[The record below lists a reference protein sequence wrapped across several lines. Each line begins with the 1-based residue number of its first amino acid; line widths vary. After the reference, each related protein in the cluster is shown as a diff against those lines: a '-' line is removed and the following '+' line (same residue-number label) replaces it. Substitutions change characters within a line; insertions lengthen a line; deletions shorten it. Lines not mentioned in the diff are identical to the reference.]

1 MASAE
6 LKELVE
12 LAKEAGL
19 EGTELSN
26 FLRDERTRLRERE
39 KEEREREEEERERE
53 EKEREREEKERE
65 REEKE
70 RERQRER
77 EKEEGELRREREKAE
92 AEALQRDA
100 DRHHEI
106 ELARLRL
113 EDSVLNHSGQAERNN
128 GSMGS
133 IPKLPSFDEKSDD
146 LDAYLYRFEGY
157 ATMQGWPKER
167 WASNLSALLKGNA
180 LQVFHRMS
188 LDDSGEY
195 ELLKIA
201 LLNRYRLTDADFRN
215 KFRQAKPQDGESFSQ
230 FGIRITGYLD
240 RWIELSE
247 TSLSYEGIRDL
258 LIREQALGV
267 GSAELRVFIEER
279 TPGSFKEMCS
289 IAEQYLKAHGKSF
302 RHWWMSD
309 KHRSEG
315 HETKGL
321 NSENKSRFSNAT
333 SKFHGRSGQARE
345 SSQSKPTAGRACWI
359 CSSVKHYARE
369 CPQNIGD
376 RPGQSSRSKVG
387 GNATTLACEEAL
399 LFKGGLK
406 LTTKQDGDLR
416 YIEDKSGK
424 KYQVK
429 EIVALASEQNKGMIT
444 ALGRVSGRPDT
455 IEVLRDSGCST
466 MVIREDLCDPRDFTG
481 ETRGCVMMDGRVVE
495 VPVVKKRVDT
505 PYYIGEVEGVA
516 MKAPIYDLVIG
527 NVHGA
532 RGQEDPDTSWEI
544 PTGEEITEHETSVEP
559 QDVGPAITSHEKT
572 GGVVTRLQ
580 SKDKPLRPLKVAK
593 TKIVELTSTEFK
605 KLQETDKSL
614 DKLRKKIESKSVEKP
629 KQWGTEVYYID
640 QKNGLMYRHFTS
652 PPEKG
657 SVVHK
662 QLILPHSLRESVL
675 EVAHDSILGGHLAT
689 KKTYDRVTSNFFW
702 PGVSNDV
709 SRYCQSCDI
718 CQRTIPKGRCGKAPL
733 VAMPIIGE
741 PFARVAIDLVG
752 PLPMSGRKHRWIL
765 TLVDCATRYPE
776 AIPMKGIDTIECA
789 EELVNIFSRIGIP
802 QEILSDRGS
811 QFVSD
816 LMREISRLLSVRQ
829 LQTTPYHAQCNG
841 LVERWNGTLR
851 RMLQKMA
858 AERPSDWDRYIP
870 ALLFSYR
877 EVAQA
882 SLGFSPFELVYGRS
896 VRGPMSV
903 LRDIWADEDINEQ
916 TKTTYQYVLELR
928 ERLESTCKL
937 AHDELRKAQE
947 NQHKW
952 FNKKARAKHLKEG
965 DQVLLLLP
973 TKLNK
978 LEMQWQGPFDII
990 KKVRENDYV
999 INLDGQHKMF
1009 HANMLRKYLVRKTI
1023 DKGMVILCGCRHLE
1037 IATGGMAEND
1047 SLEEPDTCEERSDDI
1062 KYCPLRATQT
1072 WEDVKISADLSEDQQ
1087 REVRQLLEE
1096 YSDVLTDI
1104 PGKTNLAECNIE
1116 LTDDI
1121 PFRVKAYPVPYALKK
1136 EMDKEVTEMMKA
1148 DIIES
1153 SVSEYASSPV
1163 VVRKP
1168 DGSVRYC
1175 IDFRK
1180 LNAKTVFDAE
1190 PVPNQEVILNRMG
1203 GDNFISRLDLTKGFW
1218 QVPIKEEDRK
1228 YTAFSTDQGLMQFKY
1243 MPFGLVNALAIF
1255 CRMVRKLL
1263 YDVNYVD
1270 AYVDDI
1276 VPHTATWDDHMH
1288 TLRQVLQKLR
1298 QHGLTAKPSK
1308 CEIGHA
1314 KLDLLGHVVGGGSIQ
1329 PQDRKIEKIM
1339 EMRKPETKKELKSF
1353 LGTIGFY
1360 QRYIDKYAEKGKA
1373 LTNMLK
1379 KGEPNQIKWDAESDE
1394 SFQTL
1399 KTALTQKPILR
1410 LPNFEKQFVLQTDA
1424 SDSGLGAVLLQEYDG
1439 VNMPVMYISRKL
1451 NGAETRYSTIE
1462 RECLAL
1468 FWATKRLHVYLYGT
1482 EFILEIDHQP
1492 LAFVNRA
1499 NIDNDRVMR
1508 WALHLQMYRYQVRI
1522 VKGSVNT
1529 TADLLSRCGL

>member
-1 MASAE
+1 
-6 LKELVE
+6 
-12 LAKEAGL
+12 
-19 EGTELSN
+19 
-26 FLRDERTRLRERE
+26 
-39 KEEREREEEERERE
+39 
-53 EKEREREEKERE
+53 
-65 REEKE
+65 
-70 RERQRER
+70 
-77 EKEEGELRREREKAE
+77 
-92 AEALQRDA
+92 
-100 DRHHEI
+100 
-106 ELARLRL
+106 
-113 EDSVLNHSGQAERNN
+113 
-128 GSMGS
+128 
-133 IPKLPSFDEKSDD
+133 
-146 LDAYLYRFEGY
+146 
-157 ATMQGWPKER
+157 
-167 WASNLSALLKGNA
+167 
-180 LQVFHRMS
+180 
-188 LDDSGEY
+188 
-195 ELLKIA
+195 
-201 LLNRYRLTDADFRN
+201 
-215 KFRQAKPQDGESFSQ
+215 
-230 FGIRITGYLD
+230 
-240 RWIELSE
+240 
-247 TSLSYEGIRDL
+247 
-258 LIREQALGV
+258 
-267 GSAELRVFIEER
+267 
-279 TPGSFKEMCS
+279 
-289 IAEQYLKAHGKSF
+289 
-302 RHWWMSD
+302 
-309 KHRSEG
+309 
-315 HETKGL
+315 
-321 NSENKSRFSNAT
+321 
-333 SKFHGRSGQARE
+333 
-345 SSQSKPTAGRACWI
+345 
-359 CSSVKHYARE
+359 
-369 CPQNIGD
+369 
-376 RPGQSSRSKVG
+376 
-387 GNATTLACEEAL
+387 
-399 LFKGGLK
+399 
-406 LTTKQDGDLR
+406 
-416 YIEDKSGK
+416 
-424 KYQVK
+424 
-429 EIVALASEQNKGMIT
+429 MIT

-466 MVIREDLCDPRDFTG
+466 MVIREDLCDPRYFTG

-559 QDVGPAITSHEKT
+559 QDVGPAIMSHEKT

-593 TKIVELTSTEFK
+593 TKIVALTSTEFK

-614 DKLRKKIESKSVEKP
+614 GKLRKKIESKSVEKP

-657 SVVHK
+657 SVVHQ

-733 VAMPIIGE
+733 VVMPIIGE

-765 TLVDCATRYPE
+765 TLVDCVTRYPD
-776 AIPMKGIDTIECA
+776 AIPMKVIDTIECA

-870 ALLFSYR
+870 ALLVSYR

-952 FNKKARAKHLKEG
+952 FNKKARAKHLKEC
-965 DQVLLLLP
+965 DHVLLLLP
-973 TKLNK
+973 TKLDK

-999 INLDGQHKMF
+999 INFDGQHKMF

-1023 DKGMVILCGCRHLE
+1023 DKGMVIFADE

-1104 PGKTNLAECNIE
+1104 HGKTNLAECNIE

-1180 LNAKTVFDAE
+1180 LNAKTVLDAE
-1190 PVPNQEVILNRMG
+1190 PVPNQDVILNRMG

-1276 VPHTATWDDHMH
+1276 VPHTATWDEHMH

-1339 EMRKPETKKELKSF
+1339 EMRKPETKKELK
-1353 LGTIGFY
+1353 
-1360 QRYIDKYAEKGKA
+1360 
-1373 LTNMLK
+1373 
-1379 KGEPNQIKWDAESDE
+1379 
-1394 SFQTL
+1394 
-1399 KTALTQKPILR
+1399 
-1410 LPNFEKQFVLQTDA
+1410 
-1424 SDSGLGAVLLQEYDG
+1424 
-1439 VNMPVMYISRKL
+1439 
-1451 NGAETRYSTIE
+1451 
-1462 RECLAL
+1462 
-1468 FWATKRLHVYLYGT
+1468 
-1482 EFILEIDHQP
+1482 
-1492 LAFVNRA
+1492 
-1499 NIDNDRVMR
+1499 
-1508 WALHLQMYRYQVRI
+1508 
-1522 VKGSVNT
+1522 
-1529 TADLLSRCGL
+1529 

>member
-1 MASAE
+1 M
-6 LKELVE
+6 VCI
-12 LAKEAGL
+12 
-19 EGTELSN
+19 
-26 FLRDERTRLRERE
+26 
-39 KEEREREEEERERE
+39 
-53 EKEREREEKERE
+53 
-65 REEKE
+65 
-70 RERQRER
+70 Q
-77 EKEEGELRREREKAE
+77 
-92 AEALQRDA
+92 LQ
-100 DRHHEI
+100 
-106 ELARLRL
+106 L
-113 EDSVLNHSGQAERNN
+113 
-128 GSMGS
+128 
-133 IPKLPSFDEKSDD
+133 
-146 LDAYLYRFEGY
+146 
-157 ATMQGWPKER
+157 
-167 WASNLSALLKGNA
+167 
-180 LQVFHRMS
+180 
-188 LDDSGEY
+188 
-195 ELLKIA
+195 
-201 LLNRYRLTDADFRN
+201 
-215 KFRQAKPQDGESFSQ
+215 
-230 FGIRITGYLD
+230 
-240 RWIELSE
+240 
-247 TSLSYEGIRDL
+247 
-258 LIREQALGV
+258 
-267 GSAELRVFIEER
+267 
-279 TPGSFKEMCS
+279 
-289 IAEQYLKAHGKSF
+289 
-302 RHWWMSD
+302 
-309 KHRSEG
+309 
-315 HETKGL
+315 
-321 NSENKSRFSNAT
+321 
-333 SKFHGRSGQARE
+333 
-345 SSQSKPTAGRACWI
+345 
-359 CSSVKHYARE
+359 
-369 CPQNIGD
+369 
-376 RPGQSSRSKVG
+376 
-387 GNATTLACEEAL
+387 
-399 LFKGGLK
+399 
-406 LTTKQDGDLR
+406 TKQDGDLR
-416 YIEDKSGK
+416 YFEDKGGK

-481 ETRGCVMMDGRVVE
+481 ETRGCVMMDGRVIE
-495 VPVVKKRVDT
+495 VPVVKKKVDT

-544 PTGEEITEHETSVEP
+544 PTGEEITEHEMSVES

-580 SKDKPLRPLKVAK
+580 SKNKPLRPMKVAK
-593 TKIVELTSTEFK
+593 TKIVNLTSTEFK

-614 DKLRKKIESKSVEKP
+614 DKLRKRIESDSVERP
-629 KQWGTEVYYID
+629 RQWGTEVYYID
-640 QKNGLMYRHFTS
+640 QKNGLMYRQFTS

-662 QLILPHSLRESVL
+662 QLVLPHSLRESVL

-702 PGVSNDV
+702 PGAYDDV

-718 CQRTIPKGRCGKAPL
+718 CQRTIPKGRCGKTPL

-851 RMLQKMA
+851 RMIQKMA
-858 AERPSDWDRYIP
+858 AEKPSDWDRYIP

-937 AHDELRKAQE
+937 AHDELRKAQG

-952 FNKKARAKHLKEG
+952 FNKKAKAKHLKEG

-1023 DKGMVILCGCRHLE
+1023 DNGMVILCGCRHLE
-1037 IATGGMAEND
+1037 IATGEMAEND
-1047 SLEEPDTCEERSDDI
+1047 SLEETDTCEERSDDI

-1072 WEDVKISADLSEDQQ
+1072 WKDVKISTDLNEDQQ

-1121 PFRVKAYPVPYALKK
+1121 PFRVKAYPMPYALKK
-1136 EMDKEVTEMMKA
+1136 EMDKEVSEMMKA

-1218 QVPIKEEDRK
+1218 QVPIKVEDRK

-1329 PQDRKIEKIM
+1329 PQDRKIEKILQ
-1339 EMRKPETKKELKSF
+1339 MRKPETKKELRSF
-1353 LGTIGFY
+1353 LGTVGFH
-1360 QRYIDKYAEKGKA
+1360 QKYIDKYAEKGKA
-1373 LTNMLK
+1373 LTDLLK
-1379 KGEPNQIKWDAESDE
+1379 KGEPNQIKWDAESNE

-1424 SDSGLGAVLLQEYDG
+1424 SDSGLGAVLLQEHDG

-1451 NGAETRYSTIE
+1451 NAAETRYSTIE

-1492 LAFVNRA
+1492 LAFVNRS
-1499 NIDNDRVMR
+1499 NINNDRVMR

-1522 VKGSVNT
+1522 VKGSANT
-1529 TADLLSRCGL
+1529 TAALLSRCGL

>member
-1 MASAE
+1 M
-6 LKELVE
+6 
-12 LAKEAGL
+12 
-19 EGTELSN
+19 
-26 FLRDERTRLRERE
+26 
-39 KEEREREEEERERE
+39 
-53 EKEREREEKERE
+53 
-65 REEKE
+65 
-70 RERQRER
+70 
-77 EKEEGELRREREKAE
+77 
-92 AEALQRDA
+92 
-100 DRHHEI
+100 
-106 ELARLRL
+106 
-113 EDSVLNHSGQAERNN
+113 
-128 GSMGS
+128 
-133 IPKLPSFDEKSDD
+133 
-146 LDAYLYRFEGY
+146 
-157 ATMQGWPKER
+157 
-167 WASNLSALLKGNA
+167 
-180 LQVFHRMS
+180 
-188 LDDSGEY
+188 
-195 ELLKIA
+195 
-201 LLNRYRLTDADFRN
+201 
-215 KFRQAKPQDGESFSQ
+215 
-230 FGIRITGYLD
+230 
-240 RWIELSE
+240 
-247 TSLSYEGIRDL
+247 
-258 LIREQALGV
+258 
-267 GSAELRVFIEER
+267 
-279 TPGSFKEMCS
+279 
-289 IAEQYLKAHGKSF
+289 
-302 RHWWMSD
+302 
-309 KHRSEG
+309 
-315 HETKGL
+315 
-321 NSENKSRFSNAT
+321 
-333 SKFHGRSGQARE
+333 
-345 SSQSKPTAGRACWI
+345 
-359 CSSVKHYARE
+359 
-369 CPQNIGD
+369 
-376 RPGQSSRSKVG
+376 QSSKSKVG
-387 GNATTLACEEAL
+387 GNATVLACEEAL

-416 YIEDKSGK
+416 YFEDKGGK

-429 EIVALASEQNKGMIT
+429 EIVALASQQNKGMIT

-466 MVIREDLCDPRDFTG
+466 MVIREYLCDPRDFTG
-481 ETRGCVMMDGRVVE
+481 ETRGCVMMDGRVIE
-495 VPVVKKRVDT
+495 VPVVKKKVDT

-544 PTGEEITEHETSVEP
+544 PTGEEITEHEMSVES

-580 SKDKPLRPLKVAK
+580 SKNMPLRPMKVAK
-593 TKIVELTSTEFK
+593 TKIVNLTSTEFK
-605 KLQETDKSL
+605 KLQDTDKSL
-614 DKLRKKIESKSVEKP
+614 DKLRKRIESDSVERP
-629 KQWGTEVYYID
+629 RQWGTEVYYID
-640 QKNGLMYRHFTS
+640 QKNGLMYRQFTS

-662 QLILPHSLRESVL
+662 QLVLPHSLRESVL

-702 PGVSNDV
+702 PGAHDDV

-718 CQRTIPKGRCGKAPL
+718 CQRTIPKGRCGKTPL

-741 PFARVAIDLVG
+741 PFARVEIDLVG
-752 PLPMSGRKHRWIL
+752 PLPMSRRKHRWIL

-851 RMLQKMA
+851 RMIQKMA
-858 AERPSDWDRYIP
+858 AEKPSDWDRYIP
-870 ALLFSYR
+870 ALLFSYG

-882 SLGFSPFELVYGRS
+882 SLGFSHFELVYGRS

-937 AHDELRKAQE
+937 AHDELRKAQG

-952 FNKKARAKHLKEG
+952 FNKKAKAKHLKEG

-1023 DKGMVILCGCRHLE
+1023 DNGMVILCGCRHLE

-1047 SLEEPDTCEERSDDI
+1047 SLEETDTCEERSDDI

-1072 WEDVKISADLSEDQQ
+1072 WKDVKISTDLNEDLQ

-1121 PFRVKAYPVPYALKK
+1121 PFRVEAYPVPYTLKK
-1136 EMDKEVTEMMKA
+1136 EMDKEVSEMMKA

-1288 TLRQVLQKLR
+1288 TLREVLQKLR

-1329 PQDRKIEKIM
+1329 PQDRKIEKIL
-1339 EMRKPETKKELKSF
+1339 EMRKPETKKELRSF
-1353 LGTIGFY
+1353 LGTVGFH
-1360 QRYIDKYAEKGKA
+1360 QKYIDKYGEKGKS
-1373 LTNMLK
+1373 LNRSVEEGRT
-1379 KGEPNQIKWDAESDE
+1379 ESD
-1394 SFQTL
+1394 
-1399 KTALTQKPILR
+1399 
-1410 LPNFEKQFVLQTDA
+1410 
-1424 SDSGLGAVLLQEYDG
+1424 
-1439 VNMPVMYISRKL
+1439 
-1451 NGAETRYSTIE
+1451 
-1462 RECLAL
+1462 
-1468 FWATKRLHVYLYGT
+1468 
-1482 EFILEIDHQP
+1482 
-1492 LAFVNRA
+1492 
-1499 NIDNDRVMR
+1499 
-1508 WALHLQMYRYQVRI
+1508 
-1522 VKGSVNT
+1522 
-1529 TADLLSRCGL
+1529 

>member
-1 MASAE
+1 M
-6 LKELVE
+6 
-12 LAKEAGL
+12 
-19 EGTELSN
+19 
-26 FLRDERTRLRERE
+26 
-39 KEEREREEEERERE
+39 
-53 EKEREREEKERE
+53 
-65 REEKE
+65 
-70 RERQRER
+70 
-77 EKEEGELRREREKAE
+77 
-92 AEALQRDA
+92 
-100 DRHHEI
+100 
-106 ELARLRL
+106 
-113 EDSVLNHSGQAERNN
+113 LNRSGQAERNI

-133 IPKLPSFDEKSDD
+133 VPKLPSFDEKMDD

-188 LDDSGEY
+188 LDDSGDY

-258 LIREQALGV
+258 LIREQTLGV

-279 TPGSFKEMCS
+279 TPGSFKEMCN

-321 NSENKSRFSNAT
+321 NSENKNRFSNGT
-333 SKFHGRSGQARE
+333 SKLHGRSGQARVNG
-345 SSQSKPTAGRACWI
+345 QSNPTAGRACWI

-369 CPQNIGD
+369 CPQNKPD
-376 RPGQSSRSKVG
+376 RPMQSSKSKVG
-387 GNATTLACEEAL
+387 GNATVLACEEAL

-416 YIEDKSGK
+416 YFEDKGGK

-444 ALGRVSGRPDT
+444 ALGRVSGRPDI

-481 ETRGCVMMDGRVVE
+481 ETRGCVMMDGRVIE
-495 VPVVKKRVDT
+495 VPVVKKKVDT

-532 RGQEDPDTSWEI
+532 RGQEYPDTSWEI
-544 PTGEEITEHETSVEP
+544 PTGEEITEHEMSVES

-572 GGVVTRLQ
+572 GGVVTILQ
-580 SKDKPLRPLKVAK
+580 SNNKPLRPMEVAK
-593 TKIVELTSTEFK
+593 TKIVNLTSTEFK

-614 DKLRKKIESKSVEKP
+614 DKLRKKIESDSV
-629 KQWGTEVYYID
+629 
-640 QKNGLMYRHFTS
+640 
-652 PPEKG
+652 
-657 SVVHK
+657 
-662 QLILPHSLRESVL
+662 
-675 EVAHDSILGGHLAT
+675 
-689 KKTYDRVTSNFFW
+689 
-702 PGVSNDV
+702 
-709 SRYCQSCDI
+709 
-718 CQRTIPKGRCGKAPL
+718 
-733 VAMPIIGE
+733 
-741 PFARVAIDLVG
+741 
-752 PLPMSGRKHRWIL
+752 
-765 TLVDCATRYPE
+765 
-776 AIPMKGIDTIECA
+776 
-789 EELVNIFSRIGIP
+789 
-802 QEILSDRGS
+802 
-811 QFVSD
+811 
-816 LMREISRLLSVRQ
+816 
-829 LQTTPYHAQCNG
+829 
-841 LVERWNGTLR
+841 
-851 RMLQKMA
+851 
-858 AERPSDWDRYIP
+858 
-870 ALLFSYR
+870 
-877 EVAQA
+877 
-882 SLGFSPFELVYGRS
+882 
-896 VRGPMSV
+896 
-903 LRDIWADEDINEQ
+903 
-916 TKTTYQYVLELR
+916 
-928 ERLESTCKL
+928 ESTCKL
-937 AHDELRKAQE
+937 AHDELRKAQG

-952 FNKKARAKHLKEG
+952 FNKKAKAKHLKEG

-1023 DKGMVILCGCRHLE
+1023 DNGMVILCGCRHLE

-1047 SLEEPDTCEERSDDI
+1047 SLEETDTCEERSDDI

-1072 WEDVKISADLSEDQQ
+1072 WKDVKISTDLNEDQQ

-1136 EMDKEVTEMMKA
+1136 EMDKEVSEMMKA

-1163 VVRKP
+1163 VLRKP

-1228 YTAFSTDQGLMQFKY
+1228 YTAFSTDQGLMQFKH
-1243 MPFGLVNALAIF
+1243 MPFGLVNVLAIF
-1255 CRMVRKLL
+1255 CRIVRKLL

-1288 TLRQVLQKLR
+1288 TLREVLQKLR

-1329 PQDRKIEKIM
+1329 PQDRKIENIL
-1339 EMRKPETKKELKSF
+1339 EMKKPETKKELRSF
-1353 LGTIGFY
+1353 LGTVGFH
-1360 QRYIDKYAEKGKA
+1360 QKYIDKYAEKGKA
-1373 LTNMLK
+1373 LTDLLK
-1379 KGEPNQIKWDAESDE
+1379 KGEPNQIKWDAESNE

-1399 KTALTQKPILR
+1399 KTALTQKPILK

-1424 SDSGLGAVLLQEYDG
+1424 SDSGVGAVLLQEHDG

-1451 NGAETRYSTIE
+1451 NAAETRYSTIE

-1499 NIDNDRVMR
+1499 NINNDRVMR

-1522 VKGSVNT
+1522 VKGSANT

>member
-1 MASAE
+1 M
-6 LKELVE
+6 
-12 LAKEAGL
+12 
-19 EGTELSN
+19 
-26 FLRDERTRLRERE
+26 
-39 KEEREREEEERERE
+39 
-53 EKEREREEKERE
+53 
-65 REEKE
+65 
-70 RERQRER
+70 
-77 EKEEGELRREREKAE
+77 
-92 AEALQRDA
+92 
-100 DRHHEI
+100 
-106 ELARLRL
+106 
-113 EDSVLNHSGQAERNN
+113 LNRSGQAERNI

-133 IPKLPSFDEKSDD
+133 VPKLPSFDEKMDD

-188 LDDSGEY
+188 LDDSGDY

-258 LIREQALGV
+258 LIREQTLGV

-279 TPGSFKEMCS
+279 TPGSFKEMCN

-321 NSENKSRFSNAT
+321 NSENKNRFSNAT
-333 SKFHGRSGQARE
+333 SKFHGRSGQARVNG
-345 SSQSKPTAGRACWI
+345 QSNPTAGRACWI

-369 CPQNIGD
+369 CPQNKPD
-376 RPGQSSRSKVG
+376 RPMQSSKSKVG
-387 GNATTLACEEAL
+387 GNATVLACEEAL

-416 YIEDKSGK
+416 YFEDKGGK

-444 ALGRVSGRPDT
+444 ALGRVSGRPDI

-466 MVIREDLCDPRDFTG
+466 KGIREDLCDPRYFTG
-481 ETRGCVMMDGRVVE
+481 ETRGCVMIDGRVIE
-495 VPVVKKRVDT
+495 VPVVKKKVDT
-505 PYYIGEVEGVA
+505 PYYIGEVEGVV

-544 PTGEEITEHETSVEP
+544 PTGEEITEHEMSVES

-580 SKDKPLRPLKVAK
+580 SNNKPLRPMKVAK
-593 TKIVELTSTEFK
+593 TKIVNLTSTEFK

-614 DKLRKKIESKSVEKP
+614 DKLRKKIESDSV
-629 KQWGTEVYYID
+629 
-640 QKNGLMYRHFTS
+640 
-652 PPEKG
+652 
-657 SVVHK
+657 
-662 QLILPHSLRESVL
+662 
-675 EVAHDSILGGHLAT
+675 
-689 KKTYDRVTSNFFW
+689 
-702 PGVSNDV
+702 
-709 SRYCQSCDI
+709 
-718 CQRTIPKGRCGKAPL
+718 
-733 VAMPIIGE
+733 
-741 PFARVAIDLVG
+741 
-752 PLPMSGRKHRWIL
+752 
-765 TLVDCATRYPE
+765 
-776 AIPMKGIDTIECA
+776 
-789 EELVNIFSRIGIP
+789 
-802 QEILSDRGS
+802 
-811 QFVSD
+811 
-816 LMREISRLLSVRQ
+816 
-829 LQTTPYHAQCNG
+829 
-841 LVERWNGTLR
+841 
-851 RMLQKMA
+851 
-858 AERPSDWDRYIP
+858 
-870 ALLFSYR
+870 
-877 EVAQA
+877 
-882 SLGFSPFELVYGRS
+882 
-896 VRGPMSV
+896 
-903 LRDIWADEDINEQ
+903 
-916 TKTTYQYVLELR
+916 
-928 ERLESTCKL
+928 ESTCKL
-937 AHDELRKAQE
+937 AHDELRKAQG

-952 FNKKARAKHLKEG
+952 FNKKAKAKHLKEG

-1009 HANMLRKYLVRKTI
+1009 HANMLRKYLVRNTI
-1023 DKGMVILCGCRHLE
+1023 DNGMVILCGCRHLE

-1047 SLEEPDTCEERSDDI
+1047 SLEETDTCEERSDDI

-1072 WEDVKISADLSEDQQ
+1072 WKDVKISTDLNEDQQ

-1136 EMDKEVTEMMKA
+1136 EMDKEVSKMMKA

-1255 CRMVRKLL
+1255 CRMVQKLL

-1288 TLRQVLQKLR
+1288 TLREVLQKLR
-1298 QHGLTAKPSK
+1298 QHGLTAKTF
-1308 CEIGHA
+1308 
-1314 KLDLLGHVVGGGSIQ
+1314 
-1329 PQDRKIEKIM
+1329 
-1339 EMRKPETKKELKSF
+1339 EMRDRT
-1353 LGTIGFY
+1353 
-1360 QRYIDKYAEKGKA
+1360 R
-1373 LTNMLK
+1373 
-1379 KGEPNQIKWDAESDE
+1379 
-1394 SFQTL
+1394 
-1399 KTALTQKPILR
+1399 KT
-1410 LPNFEKQFVLQTDA
+1410 
-1424 SDSGLGAVLLQEYDG
+1424 
-1439 VNMPVMYISRKL
+1439 
-1451 NGAETRYSTIE
+1451 
-1462 RECLAL
+1462 
-1468 FWATKRLHVYLYGT
+1468 
-1482 EFILEIDHQP
+1482 
-1492 LAFVNRA
+1492 
-1499 NIDNDRVMR
+1499 
-1508 WALHLQMYRYQVRI
+1508 
-1522 VKGSVNT
+1522 
-1529 TADLLSRCGL
+1529 

>member
-1 MASAE
+1 M
-6 LKELVE
+6 
-12 LAKEAGL
+12 
-19 EGTELSN
+19 
-26 FLRDERTRLRERE
+26 
-39 KEEREREEEERERE
+39 
-53 EKEREREEKERE
+53 
-65 REEKE
+65 
-70 RERQRER
+70 
-77 EKEEGELRREREKAE
+77 
-92 AEALQRDA
+92 
-100 DRHHEI
+100 
-106 ELARLRL
+106 
-113 EDSVLNHSGQAERNN
+113 LNRSGQAERNI

-133 IPKLPSFDEKSDD
+133 VPKLPSFDEKMDD

-188 LDDSGEY
+188 LDDSGDY

-258 LIREQALGV
+258 LIREQTLGV

-279 TPGSFKEMCS
+279 TPGSFKEMCN

-321 NSENKSRFSNAT
+321 NSENKNRFSNGT
-333 SKFHGRSGQARE
+333 SKLHGRSGQARVNG
-345 SSQSKPTAGRACWI
+345 QSNPTAGRACWI

-369 CPQNIGD
+369 CPQNKPD
-376 RPGQSSRSKVG
+376 RPMQSSKSKVG
-387 GNATTLACEEAL
+387 GNATVLACEEAL

-416 YIEDKSGK
+416 YFEDKGGK

-444 ALGRVSGRPDT
+444 ALGRVSGRPDI

-481 ETRGCVMMDGRVVE
+481 ETRGCVMMDGRVIE
-495 VPVVKKRVDT
+495 VPVVKKKVDT

-532 RGQEDPDTSWEI
+532 RGQEYPDTSWEI
-544 PTGEEITEHETSVEP
+544 PTGEEITEHEMSVES

-572 GGVVTRLQ
+572 GGVVTILQ
-580 SKDKPLRPLKVAK
+580 SNNKPLRPMEVAK
-593 TKIVELTSTEFK
+593 TKIVNLTSTEFK

-614 DKLRKKIESKSVEKP
+614 DKLRKKIESDSV
-629 KQWGTEVYYID
+629 
-640 QKNGLMYRHFTS
+640 
-652 PPEKG
+652 
-657 SVVHK
+657 
-662 QLILPHSLRESVL
+662 
-675 EVAHDSILGGHLAT
+675 
-689 KKTYDRVTSNFFW
+689 
-702 PGVSNDV
+702 
-709 SRYCQSCDI
+709 
-718 CQRTIPKGRCGKAPL
+718 
-733 VAMPIIGE
+733 
-741 PFARVAIDLVG
+741 
-752 PLPMSGRKHRWIL
+752 
-765 TLVDCATRYPE
+765 
-776 AIPMKGIDTIECA
+776 
-789 EELVNIFSRIGIP
+789 
-802 QEILSDRGS
+802 
-811 QFVSD
+811 
-816 LMREISRLLSVRQ
+816 
-829 LQTTPYHAQCNG
+829 
-841 LVERWNGTLR
+841 
-851 RMLQKMA
+851 
-858 AERPSDWDRYIP
+858 
-870 ALLFSYR
+870 
-877 EVAQA
+877 
-882 SLGFSPFELVYGRS
+882 
-896 VRGPMSV
+896 
-903 LRDIWADEDINEQ
+903 
-916 TKTTYQYVLELR
+916 
-928 ERLESTCKL
+928 ESTCKL
-937 AHDELRKAQE
+937 AHDELRKAQG

-952 FNKKARAKHLKEG
+952 FNKKAKAKHLKEG

-1023 DKGMVILCGCRHLE
+1023 DNGMVILCGCRHLE

-1047 SLEEPDTCEERSDDI
+1047 SLEETDTCEERSDDI

-1072 WEDVKISADLSEDQQ
+1072 WKDVKISTDLNEDQQ

-1136 EMDKEVTEMMKA
+1136 EMDKEVSEMMKA

-1163 VVRKP
+1163 VLRKP

-1228 YTAFSTDQGLMQFKY
+1228 YTAFSTDQGLMQFKH
-1243 MPFGLVNALAIF
+1243 MPFGLVNVLAIF
-1255 CRMVRKLL
+1255 CRIVRKLL

-1288 TLRQVLQKLR
+1288 TLREVLQKLR

-1329 PQDRKIEKIM
+1329 PQDRKIENIL
-1339 EMRKPETKKELKSF
+1339 EMKKPETKKELRSF
-1353 LGTIGFY
+1353 LGTVGFH
-1360 QRYIDKYAEKGKA
+1360 QKYIDKYAEKGKA
-1373 LTNMLK
+1373 LTDLLK
-1379 KGEPNQIKWDAESDE
+1379 KGEPNQIKWDAESNE

-1399 KTALTQKPILR
+1399 KTALTQKPILK

-1424 SDSGLGAVLLQEYDG
+1424 SDSGLGAVLLQEHDG

-1451 NGAETRYSTIE
+1451 NAAETRYSTIE

-1499 NIDNDRVMR
+1499 NINNDRVVR

-1522 VKGSVNT
+1522 VKGSANT

>member
-6 LKELVE
+6 LKELVG

-26 FLRDERTRLRERE
+26 FLRDERTRQRERE
-39 KEEREREEEERERE
+39 KEERERE
-53 EKEREREEKERE
+53 EKEREREKEEREHQRE
-65 REEKE
+65 REEKA
-70 RERQRER
+70 RER
-77 EKEEGELRREREKAE
+77 EKEERERE
-92 AEALQRDA
+92 A
-100 DRHHEI
+100 DIRHEI
-106 ELARLRL
+106 ELARLRVD
-113 EDSVLNHSGQAERNN
+113 DSVLNRSGQAERNI

-133 IPKLPSFDEKSDD
+133 VPKLPSFDEKMDD

-180 LQVFHRMS
+180 LQVFHQMS
-188 LDDSGEY
+188 LDDSGDY

-247 TSLSYEGIRDL
+247 ISLSYEGIRDL
-258 LIREQALGV
+258 LIREQTLGV
-267 GSAELRVFIEER
+267 VSAELRVFIEER
-279 TPGSFKEMCS
+279 TPGSFKEMCN

-321 NSENKSRFSNAT
+321 NSENKNRFSNTT
-333 SKFHGRSGQARE
+333 SKFHGRSGQVIVNG
-345 SSQSKPTAGRACWI
+345 QSHPTAGRACWI
-359 CSSVKHYARE
+359 CGSVKHYARE
-369 CPQNIGD
+369 CPQNKPD
-376 RPGQSSRSKVG
+376 RPIQSSKSKVG
-387 GNATTLACEEAL
+387 GNATVLACEEAL

-416 YIEDKSGK
+416 YFEDKGGQ

-481 ETRGCVMMDGRVVE
+481 ETRCCVMMDGRVIE
-495 VPVVKKRVDT
+495 VPVVKKKVDT

-544 PTGEEITEHETSVEP
+544 PTGEEITEHEMSVES

-580 SKDKPLRPLKVAK
+580 SKSKPLRPMKVAK
-593 TKIVELTSTEFK
+593 TKIVNLTSTELK
-605 KLQETDKSL
+605 KLQETDRSL
-614 DKLRKKIESKSVEKP
+614 DKLRKKIESDSVERP
-629 KQWGTEVYYID
+629 RQWGTEVYYID
-640 QKNGLMYRHFTS
+640 QKNGLMYRQFTS

-662 QLILPHSLRESVL
+662 QLVLPHSLRESVL

-702 PGVSNDV
+702 PGAYDDV

-718 CQRTIPKGRCGKAPL
+718 CQRTIPKGRCGKTPL

-816 LMREISRLLSVRQ
+816 LTREISRLLSVRQ

-851 RMLQKMA
+851 RMIQKMA
-858 AERPSDWDRYIP
+858 AEKPSDWDRYIP

-903 LRDIWADEDINEQ
+903 L
-916 TKTTYQYVLELR
+916 
-928 ERLESTCKL
+928 
-937 AHDELRKAQE
+937 
-947 NQHKW
+947 
-952 FNKKARAKHLKEG
+952 
-965 DQVLLLLP
+965 
-973 TKLNK
+973 
-978 LEMQWQGPFDII
+978 
-990 KKVRENDYV
+990 
-999 INLDGQHKMF
+999 
-1009 HANMLRKYLVRKTI
+1009 
-1023 DKGMVILCGCRHLE
+1023 
-1037 IATGGMAEND
+1037 
-1047 SLEEPDTCEERSDDI
+1047 
-1062 KYCPLRATQT
+1062 
-1072 WEDVKISADLSEDQQ
+1072 
-1087 REVRQLLEE
+1087 
-1096 YSDVLTDI
+1096 
-1104 PGKTNLAECNIE
+1104 
-1116 LTDDI
+1116 
-1121 PFRVKAYPVPYALKK
+1121 
-1136 EMDKEVTEMMKA
+1136 
-1148 DIIES
+1148 
-1153 SVSEYASSPV
+1153 
-1163 VVRKP
+1163 
-1168 DGSVRYC
+1168 
-1175 IDFRK
+1175 
-1180 LNAKTVFDAE
+1180 
-1190 PVPNQEVILNRMG
+1190 
-1203 GDNFISRLDLTKGFW
+1203 
-1218 QVPIKEEDRK
+1218 
-1228 YTAFSTDQGLMQFKY
+1228 
-1243 MPFGLVNALAIF
+1243 
-1255 CRMVRKLL
+1255 
-1263 YDVNYVD
+1263 
-1270 AYVDDI
+1270 
-1276 VPHTATWDDHMH
+1276 
-1288 TLRQVLQKLR
+1288 
-1298 QHGLTAKPSK
+1298 
-1308 CEIGHA
+1308 
-1314 KLDLLGHVVGGGSIQ
+1314 
-1329 PQDRKIEKIM
+1329 
-1339 EMRKPETKKELKSF
+1339 
-1353 LGTIGFY
+1353 
-1360 QRYIDKYAEKGKA
+1360 
-1373 LTNMLK
+1373 
-1379 KGEPNQIKWDAESDE
+1379 
-1394 SFQTL
+1394 
-1399 KTALTQKPILR
+1399 
-1410 LPNFEKQFVLQTDA
+1410 
-1424 SDSGLGAVLLQEYDG
+1424 
-1439 VNMPVMYISRKL
+1439 
-1451 NGAETRYSTIE
+1451 
-1462 RECLAL
+1462 
-1468 FWATKRLHVYLYGT
+1468 
-1482 EFILEIDHQP
+1482 
-1492 LAFVNRA
+1492 
-1499 NIDNDRVMR
+1499 
-1508 WALHLQMYRYQVRI
+1508 
-1522 VKGSVNT
+1522 
-1529 TADLLSRCGL
+1529 